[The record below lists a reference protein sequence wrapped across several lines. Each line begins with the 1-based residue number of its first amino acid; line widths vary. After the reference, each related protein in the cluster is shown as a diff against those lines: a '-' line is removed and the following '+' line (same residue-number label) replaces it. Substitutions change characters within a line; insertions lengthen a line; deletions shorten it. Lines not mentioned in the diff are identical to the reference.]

1 MKNAHTAIRRDI
13 FMRKKINQRTTYSA
27 EFKLKAVKM
36 YLDDGYGFQAVAKKL
51 NIPDKKSVRRWVKNY
66 NTLGTEGLEE
76 RRGKSSLAHTKGK
89 PRKKPMTLEEQVK
102 RLQAENEYLKKYLGL
117 ERM

>member
-1 MKNAHTAIRRDI
+1 
-13 FMRKKINQRTTYSA
+13 MRKKINQRTTYSA

-76 RRGKSSLAHTKGK
+76 
-89 PRKKPMTLEEQVK
+89 QVK